1 MEINDTVCPTGK
13 VCYRSKAEAT
23 EKIISLSK
31 RKKGKFRDYVCNECG
46 LIHITT
52 FTKIKPAQKEKQK
65 YKIDVNGLKPGKIEN
80 HSSPNHNY
88 KTKHQSFHY
97 SKSKLISPEQ
107 ADFLKK
113 LIEAKKPD

>member
-1 MEINDTVCPTGK
+1 MEINDTICPTGK
-13 VCYRSKAEAT
+13 ICYRSKAEAT

-52 FTKIKPAQKEKQK
+52 FTKIKPAEKEKQK
-65 YKIDVNGLKPGKIEN
+65 YKIDVKELKPGKVEN
-80 HSSPNHNY
+80 NNSPKHNY
-88 KTKHQSFHY
+88 KAKPQPFQY
-97 SKSKLISPEQ
+97 SKSKLITPEQ
-107 ADFLKK
+107 ADFLKR